1 MADCSNV
8 EIRELLPERAGGAL
22 SAADLARV
30 DAHLASCGLCT
41 SELALIHAARRSL
54 RFAPTIDVGR
64 IASGVVAATAVPSR
78 PQLVASGGRGGSVR
92 PAPRLRWVGWKAA
105 AAVTIAAAGIG
116 SFAVWQSTDDA
127 TRLPDG
133 GTATVAAVGPQPAP
147 ATAPV
152 TSSPATASPQASTP
166 VLVASAAP
174 SAQPAELGVAGG
186 LGDLSSGD
194 LQALL
199 GDLGGP
205 AIDSDASFEEPAVVV
220 PEVGTVNGWESL

>member
-41 SELALIHAARRSL
+41 SELALIQAARRSM
-54 RFAPTIDVGR
+54 RFAPAIDVAR

-78 PQLVASGGRGGSVR
+78 PQLVGSARSSSSAR

-105 AAVTIAAAGIG
+105 AAIAIAAAGIG

-127 TRLPDG
+127 TPLPNG
-133 GTATVAAVGPQPAP
+133 RTTAVAAVTGTAAATSVPVSAPP
-147 ATAPV
+147 ATA
-152 TSSPATASPQASTP
+152 SSPATSAP
-166 VLVASAAP
+166 VLVASAQGT
-174 SAQPAELGVAGG
+174 QPAELGVAGG

-199 GDLGGP
+199 GDLGGS
-205 AIDSDASFEEPAVVV
+205 AVGSDASFEEPEPIV